1 MFTRMVISVFMA
13 CSLLASMGQPV
24 SASHTNQSDQPPL
37 FTDAGEELAA
47 QATPVYALRS
57 RVVFA
62 HTDALVGVVSQMQS
76 SNTESAEFVI
86 PLFEDATFTA
96 RFDSMEST
104 LSGGYILSG
113 VLVDIPESSIILAVE
128 GEAMSASMSTPDGQ
142 YVVQPEVGGI
152 HRIFLAS
159 PEFGQGEDDQV
170 YPPQAELGA
179 AALPPDVV
187 ITGED
192 TGSQIDLLVV
202 YTDDARAQAGGTSQ
216 IKSLINTAVA
226 DTNLA
231 YNNSQVVQDM
241 LLVKT
246 EEVNFDEGF
255 FNTSTPWEQWSKVL
269 NRLTDPSDGYLD
281 SIPILRNTVAA
292 DLVVFVVNNSAYCGL
307 AWVLSPVGTYFEHY
321 AYAMVSRTCLGS
333 FTLAH
338 ETGHNLGGH
347 HNREAAGTNTGA
359 FSYSYGYH
367 DPSCKFYT
375 VMSYSMTS
383 CPGTNRIP
391 YYSNPNVYYSGV
403 PTGIVYTAPNS
414 ADMRMTL
421 NNTALLAA
429 NFRDGPPR
437 PIDLMAALTIDHSG
451 VDLSWTD
458 IAVYESGYEVER
470 KINAAADWSRVASLP
485 ANATAF
491 HDYQGNGLACEE
503 TYDYRVRAQS
513 AQDGFSNYSDLV
525 SVSYNCLP
533 PSPTNLTVQPQSL
546 TSVLL
551 NWQDNSGTE
560 EGFDIFRSLDG
571 VNWSPT
577 PLVSV
582 GTDITS
588 YLDTSVNCG
597 TSYSYRVTAYNT
609 YGTSPQPSEVVMANT
624 PICPPSA
631 PAGISAKSTSQIRAN
646 LTWSPGDMGLCPVDG
661 LWVACKPVNGYHVE
675 RRQGTG
681 TWSEIVHLPSK
692 SLSFSDDGLVCNT
705 TYSYRIR
712 AQNSSGFSDYSS
724 EVGVTSQACAK
735 PPKPGWMRLTKLGF
749 RGQLLT
755 WQEVDGETSYV
766 MQRSSDGKRWR
777 DWVTLSRDTNSLL
790 VNPNMLRPPK
800 YYYRVR
806 AVNAYGA
813 SAHTPI
819 GSNFSYK

>member
-159 PEFGQGEDDQV
+159 PEFGPGEDDQV

-187 ITGED
+187 ITGDD

-281 SIPILRNTVAA
+281 SIPVLRNTVAA

-391 YYSNPNVYYSGV
+391 YF
-403 PTGIVYTAPNS
+403 TAVFQLVLF
-414 ADMRMTL
+414 TQH
-421 NNTALLAA
+421 
-429 NFRDGPPR
+429 
-437 PIDLMAALTIDHSG
+437 LTQ
-451 VDLSWTD
+451 L
-458 IAVYESGYEVER
+458 
-470 KINAAADWSRVASLP
+470 
-485 ANATAF
+485 
-491 HDYQGNGLACEE
+491 
-503 TYDYRVRAQS
+503 
-513 AQDGFSNYSDLV
+513 
-525 SVSYNCLP
+525 
-533 PSPTNLTVQPQSL
+533 
-546 TSVLL
+546 
-551 NWQDNSGTE
+551 
-560 EGFDIFRSLDG
+560 
-571 VNWSPT
+571 
-577 PLVSV
+577 
-582 GTDITS
+582 
-588 YLDTSVNCG
+588 
-597 TSYSYRVTAYNT
+597 
-609 YGTSPQPSEVVMANT
+609 
-624 PICPPSA
+624 ICA
-631 PAGISAKSTSQIRAN
+631 
-646 LTWSPGDMGLCPVDG
+646 
-661 LWVACKPVNGYHVE
+661 
-675 RRQGTG
+675 
-681 TWSEIVHLPSK
+681 
-692 SLSFSDDGLVCNT
+692 
-705 TYSYRIR
+705 
-712 AQNSSGFSDYSS
+712 
-724 EVGVTSQACAK
+724 
-735 PPKPGWMRLTKLGF
+735 
-749 RGQLLT
+749 
-755 WQEVDGETSYV
+755 
-766 MQRSSDGKRWR
+766 
-777 DWVTLSRDTNSLL
+777 
-790 VNPNMLRPPK
+790 
-800 YYYRVR
+800 
-806 AVNAYGA
+806 
-813 SAHTPI
+813 
-819 GSNFSYK
+819 